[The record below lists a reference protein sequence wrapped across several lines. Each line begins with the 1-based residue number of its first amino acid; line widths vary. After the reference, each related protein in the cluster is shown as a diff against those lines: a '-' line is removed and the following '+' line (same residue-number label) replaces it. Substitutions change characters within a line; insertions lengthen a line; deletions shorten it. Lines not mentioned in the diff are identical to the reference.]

1 MEMERGTIQVQE
13 QSAEH
18 RAKMWKV
25 RTLQQ
30 LDCGFKQLLDM
41 YNIHFY
47 HLWTEGKHS
56 YVKV

>member
-41 YNIHFY
+41 YNILCTSVDRRQAFLH
-47 HLWTEGKHS
+47 
-56 YVKV
+56 

>member
-1 MEMERGTIQVQE
+1 MEIERGTIQVQE

-41 YNIHFY
+41 YNILCTSVDRRQAF
-47 HLWTEGKHS
+47 LR
-56 YVKV
+56 

>member
-25 RTLQQ
+25 RTLQL

-41 YNIHFY
+41 YNILCTSVDRRQEF
-47 HLWTEGKHS
+47 LR
-56 YVKV
+56 

>member
-1 MEMERGTIQVQE
+1 MEMERGTVQE

-25 RTLQQ
+25 RTLPQ

-41 YNIHFY
+41 YNILCTSVDRRQAF
-47 HLWTEGKHS
+47 LR
-56 YVKV
+56 